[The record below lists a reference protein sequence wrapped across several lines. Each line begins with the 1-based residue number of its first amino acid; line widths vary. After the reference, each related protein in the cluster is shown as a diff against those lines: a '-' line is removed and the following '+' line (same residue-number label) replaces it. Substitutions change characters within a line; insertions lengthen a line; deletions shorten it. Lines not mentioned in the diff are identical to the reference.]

1 MEKPCWYLINT
12 ILVPHVGLIKDSWI
26 VFTKLLTVFSLHARR
41 EKKISF
47 SHQIRKK
54 DLISFVCLS
63 HFTSEN
69 WLCFQARIYYFRWFW
84 KFCEKTAK
92 IYKDFVTSINNG
104 NFDRIDRQVG
114 RCWPSDIGVTVFPV
128 WLFLFVFLSARVV
141 IPIICGRTGGK
152 LLLIFLVL

>member
-1 MEKPCWYLINT
+1 MSAWSK
-12 ILVPHVGLIKDSWI
+12 ILELCLQNFNCFLFACPE
-26 VFTKLLTVFSLHARR
+26 R
-41 EKKISF
+41 KKISF
-47 SHQIRKK
+47 SHQIRNK
-54 DLISFVCLS
+54 DLISFVCLA

-114 RCWPSDIGVTVFPV
+114 RCSSSDIGVTVFPV
-128 WLFLFVFLSARVV
+128 WLFLFFFLSARVV
-141 IPIICGRTGGK
+141 IPIICGRTEEGSCYSFFWFYK
-152 LLLIFLVL
+152 QPT